1 MAHLLDWLS
10 SLPPGER
17 DAAIERYL
25 AIATPLPSHA
35 PPGDH
40 LIGYHPSG
48 VAPIVQALLDVP
60 VVADDVLVDLGAGL
74 GKVVMLARLLTGATA
89 RGIEIQQALVDRAR
103 AAASALDIDVRFT
116 HGDVRDTD
124 LDDGTVFFLYAPFTG
139 PVLERILERLHAVAK
154 GHPIVV
160 CVLGM
165 DLHRDA
171 RWLVPRPTD
180 AFWLTIYDSVVHG
193 VPARAVRPRS
203 SPRSVA
209 ETIVFERV

>member
-17 DAAIERYL
+17 DAAVERYL

-40 LIGYHPSG
+40 LTGYYPSG
-48 VAPIVQALLDVP
+48 VAPIVRALLDVP

-103 AAASALDIDVRFT
+103 AAAAALGIDVCFT
-116 HGDVRDTD
+116 QGDVRDAD

-139 PVLERILERLHAVAK
+139 PVLERVLEHLHAVAK
-154 GHPIVV
+154 GRPIVV
-160 CVLGM
+160 CALGI
-165 DLHRDA
+165 DLERSA

-180 AFWLTIYDSVVHG
+180 AFWLTIYDSVVPS
-193 VPARAVRPRS
+193 VPARAVHPRS
-203 SPRSVA
+203 APGSVA
-209 ETIVFERV
+209 EAIVFERV